1 MSEIK
6 ALYIV
11 NNPITDFIE
20 SFNQIPKKCRDIYIR
35 EAFINDR
42 DFVDSFVKELL
53 AGSKEGV
60 IVDKEQP

>member
-20 SFNQIPKKCRDIYIR
+20 SFNQITR
-35 EAFINDR
+35 EQRTFILEKL
-42 DFVDSFVKELL
+42 FLMTAICWMPF
-53 AGSKEGV
+53 
-60 IVDKEQP
+60 

>member
-20 SFNQIPKKCRDIYIR
+20 GFNQISKADRILYIKEAYKDSR
-35 EAFINDR
+35 TLMEAFI
-42 DFVDSFVKELL
+42 KEILE
-53 AGSKEGV
+53 SKEGV
-60 IVDKEQP
+60 FLEKEQS

>member
-42 DFVDSFVKELL
+42 DFVDAFVKELL
-53 AGSKEGV
+53 AGSKGGDVE
-60 IVDKEQP
+60 ENY

>member
-20 SFNQIPKKCRDIYIR
+20 GFNQLSKSDRAIYILKKHIKIA
-35 EAFINDR
+35 EA
-42 DFVDSFVKELL
+42 
-53 AGSKEGV
+53 
-60 IVDKEQP
+60 